1 MSDLKPCPIPSC
13 GGMGSYEETEDG
25 DHYVECVDCGYCGK
39 SFMSFDAAVDWW
51 NTRPIEDALRAE
63 ATVER
68 NRRQTFERHLAER
81 EAEVAALK
89 AELAAAKTAEGEA
102 MLVVESQDISIEKL
116 KVKLKE
122 YAEPLTDEQARAVL
136 MVERKRTSH
145 SAEDIVMEWD
155 DAIREVRSK

>member
-63 ATVER
+63 VVELKCEAAMLKESTEQYR
-68 NRRQTFERHLAER
+68 
-81 EAEVAALK
+81 AEVAALK

-136 MVERKRTSH
+136 MVERKRTGH